1 MFNVAEKHT
10 RILMKQKRVGRH
22 REIKGVRK
30 RDEKN
35 SETKGSRDRKRER
48 ETERQRERERERH
61 TRRERRE
68 GGVVYNN

>member
-35 SETKGSRDRKRER
+35 SETKGSRDRERERDRKTKGEGER
-48 ETERQRERERERH
+48 ETHTEREKR
-61 TRRERRE
+61 
-68 GGVVYNN
+68 GWSSV